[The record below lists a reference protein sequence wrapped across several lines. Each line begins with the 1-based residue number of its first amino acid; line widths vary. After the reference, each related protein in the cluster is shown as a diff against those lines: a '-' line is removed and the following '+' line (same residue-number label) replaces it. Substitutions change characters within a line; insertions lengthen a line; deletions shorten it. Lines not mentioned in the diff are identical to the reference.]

1 MIRGDRPEMPAF
13 PCLDR
18 LITALTRITSYWLA
32 IAHWPSPIWFL
43 FGGKSTLLKHTDYN
57 HYNVR
62 RKGWAGALLCY
73 SEANDVSLPGRPPNR
88 RIIRGS
94 GLQRFDP
101 DPDRGMLGPFQGCPP
116 LHTTLHTFQGCP
128 PALAYRPIICVGHHS
143 SRSLSSRWC
152 SLSPLAKMLHIGQ
165 SGKLWPKQPAVAK
178 SVHKTAHII
187 FSSRVILC

>member
-1 MIRGDRPEMPAF
+1 MVTIMIRGDRPEMPAF

-43 FGGKSTLLKHTDYN
+43 FGGKSTLFKHTDCN

-62 RKGWAGALLCY
+62 RKGWASAPLCH

-116 LHTTLHTFQGCP
+116 L
-128 PALAYRPIICVGHHS
+128 AYRPIICVGHHS

-152 SLSPLAKMLHIGQ
+152 SLSPLAKCFTLAGVVNWGQ
-165 SGKLWPKQPAVAK
+165 NSLQWPNQYTMAK
-178 SVHKTAHII
+178 IA
-187 FSSRVILC
+187 

>member
-1 MIRGDRPEMPAF
+1 MIRGDQPEMPAF

-43 FGGKSTLLKHTDYN
+43 FGGNLLFPNLTDYN
-57 HYNVR
+57 HVR
-62 RKGWAGALLCY
+62 RKGWTGAPLCH

-101 DPDRGMLGPFQGCPP
+101 DPDRGMLRPFQGCPP
-116 LHTTLHTFQGCP
+116 
-128 PALAYRPIICVGHHS
+128 LAYRPIICVGHHS